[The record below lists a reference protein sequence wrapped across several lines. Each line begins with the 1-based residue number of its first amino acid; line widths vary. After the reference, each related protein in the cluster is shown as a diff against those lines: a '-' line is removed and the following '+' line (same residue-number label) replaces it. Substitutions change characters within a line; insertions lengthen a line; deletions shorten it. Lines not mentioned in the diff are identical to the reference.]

1 MELSFHGKITEFA
14 KKILEEHENKALIE
28 KLVSMEAGD
37 TMKIK
42 YIQLGESSSQ
52 SSKTDNVSNMIEGLD
67 IPINIIDE

>member
-1 MELSFHGKITEFA
+1 M
-14 KKILEEHENKALIE
+14 EEHENKALIE

-42 YIQLGESSSQ
+42 YIQLGETGNQSTKVENISSGI
-52 SSKTDNVSNMIEGLD
+52 DGLD

>member
-1 MELSFHGKITEFA
+1 LSFLGKITEFA

-42 YIQLGESSSQ
+42 YIQLGESSNQ
-52 SSKTDNVSNMIEGLD
+52 SAKTDNVSEMMEGLD

>member
-1 MELSFHGKITEFA
+1 MSFLGKITEFA

-42 YIQLGESSSQ
+42 YIQLGESSNQ
-52 SSKTDNVSNMIEGLD
+52 SAKTDNVSEMMEGLD